1 MNTIKITG
9 RLTADAVVKEIK
21 AGSKIAT
28 FTLADNRYQNGKR
41 VVDGDGKPVVQYVS
55 CAVFGKAADIA
66 AEFKKGELV
75 TGNGHL
81 QVTTNKVDDKFY
93 TNTAVALYNVQK
105 YTKQDASK
113 DAPAEA

>member
-9 RLTADAVVKEIK
+9 RLTADAVVKNIK
-21 AGSKIAT
+21 EGSKIAT

-105 YTKQDASK
+105 YTKQDASE

>member
-9 RLTADAVVKEIK
+9 RLVNDAVVKDTK
-21 AGSKIAT
+21 SGAKVAT

-41 VVDGDGKPVVQYVS
+41 VVGEDGKPVVQYVA
-55 CAVFGKAADIA
+55 CAAFGKAADVA
-66 AEFKKGELV
+66 AELKKGELV

-81 QVTTNKVDDKFY
+81 QVTTNKVGDKFY

-105 YTKQDASK
+105 FTK
-113 DAPAEA
+113 DADAEAEA